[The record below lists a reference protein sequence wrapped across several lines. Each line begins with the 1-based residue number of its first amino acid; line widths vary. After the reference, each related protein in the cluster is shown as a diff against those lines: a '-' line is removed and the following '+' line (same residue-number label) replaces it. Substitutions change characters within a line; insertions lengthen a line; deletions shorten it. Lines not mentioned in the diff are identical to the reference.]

1 MIIKKAEPKDIEKV
15 IPFKDTSLT
24 IEEFRG
30 MIMEAQDKMEAVP
43 NAMVGHDADNYCPLK
58 HSFGDGIYVR
68 EIFMPKGTLI
78 ISKIHK
84 FNHPYFV
91 LKGKVSVLTEDGV
104 RLIESPF
111 QDMTK
116 AGTKRALY
124 IHEDTT
130 WITVHVTEE
139 RDLEKIEDEIIAK
152 DFNELDDFIN
162 KDVIEVKGEESCHIQ
177 R

>member
-1 MIIKKAEPKDIEKV
+1 MIIRKAESKDIEK
-15 IPFKDTSLT
+15 IKDTPLT

-30 MIMEAQDKMEAVP
+30 KIMEAQKKMEAVP

-91 LKGKVSVLTEDGV
+91 LKGKASVLTEDGV
-104 RLIESPF
+104 KLVEAPF

-124 IHEDTT
+124 IHEDMT
-130 WITVHVTEE
+130 WTTVHATEE
-139 RDLEKIEDEIIAK
+139 KDLDKIENEIIAK
-152 DFNELDDFIN
+152 DFKGLDEFIN
-162 KDVIEVKGEESCHIQ
+162 KNIIEVKEVKELCHG
-177 R
+177 